1 VKEKEMKQLL
11 TEKPR
16 VLKMLDVEPP
26 KIEGPKDVLVKM
38 KAAGICGS
46 DVHIYHG
53 TSPVATYPRVMG
65 HEIVGVVAE
74 VGKEVT
80 KVKPGDSV
88 IVDQIVNCG
97 ECYPCKIGRPN
108 ICCNLKVRG
117 VHIDGGYREWL
128 TAGEEAMHL
137 LPEGIAFTDA
147 VMIEP
152 LSIAFQSCSRAEI
165 RPDDSVFIL
174 GAGALGKS
182 LIKAARLTGAEL
194 IVADVAD
201 ERLEEATALGV
212 KRVINSKKEDL
223 AAKLKEYTRWGPTVS
238 IDAAGFPGS
247 LPLLTDLT
255 CNAGRIITM
264 AFLDEPSPVQQFKIT
279 AKELD
284 VRGSRLQ
291 NNKFGEVIAAL
302 GAGKL
307 SLDGAVSHVIPFAD
321 AIEAFKMVDT
331 GDPGIRK
338 VVLSFE

>member
-1 VKEKEMKQLL
+1 MKQLL

-16 VLKMLDVEPP
+16 VLKMLEADLPR
-26 KIEGPKDVLVKM
+26 IEKTTDVLVRM

-65 HEIVGVVAE
+65 HEMVGVVAE
-74 VGKEVT
+74 IGKDVT
-80 KVKPGDSV
+80 RVRPGDHV
-88 IVDQIVNCG
+88 IVDQIVHCG
-97 ECYPCKIGRPN
+97 ECYPCSIGRPN

-117 VHIDGGYREWL
+117 VHLDGGYREYL
-128 TAGEEAMHL
+128 VAGEEAMHL
-137 LPEGIAFTDA
+137 LPPGLAFTDA

-152 LSIAFQSCSRAEI
+152 MSIAFQACSRAGITQEDI
-165 RPDDSVFIL
+165 VFIL

-182 LIKAARLTGAEL
+182 LIKAVRLTGARI

-201 ERLEEATALGV
+201 QRLAEARDLGV
-212 KRVINSKKEDL
+212 TQVINSQKEDL
-223 AAKLKEYTRWGPTVS
+223 AATLKQYTHWGPTVS
-238 IDAAGFPGS
+238 IDAAGFTGS

-284 VRGSRLQ
+284 IRGSRLQ
-291 NNKFGEVIAAL
+291 NNTFEAVIAAYI
-302 GAGKL
+302 AGKIPIE
-307 SLDGAVSHVIPFAD
+307 GAVSHVIPFA
-321 AIEAFKMVDT
+321 AAVEAFALIDSGDT
-331 GDPGIRK
+331 SVRK
-338 VVLSFE
+338 IALSFE

>member
-1 VKEKEMKQLL
+1 MKQLL
-11 TEKPR
+11 TEQPR
-16 VLKMLDVEPP
+16 VLRMMDVEQP

-74 VGKEVT
+74 TGKEVT
-80 KVKPGDSV
+80 RVKVGDPV
-88 IVDQIVNCG
+88 IIDQIVSCG

-117 VHIDGGYREWL
+117 VHIDGGYREYV

-137 LPEGIAFTDA
+137 LPPDIPFTDA

-152 LSIAFQSCSRAEI
+152 MSIAFQSCSRARI
-165 RPDDSVFIL
+165 TKDDIVFIL

-182 LIKAARLTGAEL
+182 LIKAVLLTGADL
-194 IVADVAD
+194 IVSDVVD
-201 ERLEEATALGV
+201 RRLEEASALGV
-212 KRVINSKKEDL
+212 PRVINSKKEDL
-223 AAKLKEYTRWGPTVS
+223 ASKLKEYTRWGPTVS

-247 LPLLTDLT
+247 LPLLTDIT
-255 CNAGRIITM
+255 CNAGRVITM
-264 AFLDEPSPVQQFKIT
+264 AFLEEPSPVQQFKIT

-291 NNKFGEVIAAL
+291 NNKFEEVIRAYRE
-302 GAGKL
+302 GKIKVEGHQ
-307 SLDGAVSHVIPFAD
+307 SD
-321 AIEAFKMVDT
+321 ATAK
-331 GDPGIRK
+331 
-338 VVLSFE
+338 L

>member
-1 VKEKEMKQLL
+1 MEKEMKQLL

-16 VLKMLDVEPP
+16 VLMMLDVEPP
-26 KIEGPKDVLVKM
+26 KLEGPKDVLVKM
-38 KAAGICGS
+38 QAAGICGS

-80 KVKPGDSV
+80 RVKPGDPV

-97 ECYPCKIGRPN
+97 ECYPCTIGRPN

-117 VHIDGGYREWL
+117 VHIDGGYREYL

-137 LPEGIAFTDA
+137 LPEGIAYTDA

-152 LSIAFQSCSRAEI
+152 LSIAFQACSRAEI
-165 RPDDSVFIL
+165 RPEDSVFIL

-182 LIKAARLTGAEL
+182 LIKAALLTGAEL

-201 ERLEEATALGV
+201 QRLEEAAALGV

-223 AAKLKEYTRWGPTVS
+223 SAKLKEYTRWGPTVS

-255 CNAGRIITM
+255 CNAGRVITM

-291 NNKFGEVIAAL
+291 NNKFEEVIAAL

-307 SLDGAVSHVIPFAD
+307 SLDGAVSHVVPFAD

>member
-1 VKEKEMKQLL
+1 MEKKMKQLL

-16 VLKMLDVEPP
+16 VLKMLDVEEP
-26 KIEGPKDVLVKM
+26 KIEGSRDVLVKM

-65 HEIVGVVAE
+65 HEIVGVVLE
-74 VGKEVT
+74 IGKDVT
-80 KVKPGDSV
+80 KVKPGDRV
-88 IVDQIVNCG
+88 IVDQIISCG

-108 ICCNLKVRG
+108 ICCNMKVRG
-117 VHIDGGYREWL
+117 VHIDGGYREYL
-128 TAGEEAMHL
+128 TAGEDAMHL
-137 LPEGIAFTDA
+137 LPEGLVFTDA

-152 LSIAFQSCSRAEI
+152 ISIAFQACSRAEI
-165 RPDDSVFIL
+165 CPEDKVFIL

-182 LIKAARLTGAEL
+182 LIRAVMLTGAEL

-201 ERLEEATALGV
+201 RRLEEAAALGV
-212 KRVINSKKEDL
+212 KRVINSQKEDL
-223 AAKLKEYTRWGPTVS
+223 AAKLREYTQWGPTVS

-247 LPLLTDLT
+247 LPLLTDLA
-255 CNAGRIITM
+255 CNAGRVITM

-291 NNKFGEVIAAL
+291 NNKFEEVIAA
-302 GAGKL
+302 AQQGKIRF
-307 SLDGAVSHVIPFAD
+307 DGAVSHVVPFAD
-321 AIEAFKMVDT
+321 ALEAFKMIDA

-338 VVLSFE
+338 VVLAFE

>member
-1 VKEKEMKQLL
+1 MKQLL

-16 VLKMLDVEPP
+16 VLRMIDVEQP

-38 KAAGICGS
+38 KAAGVCGS

-74 VGKEVT
+74 TGKEVT
-80 KVKPGDSV
+80 KVKVGDPV
-88 IVDQIVNCG
+88 IIDQIVSCG

-117 VHIDGGYREWL
+117 VHIDGGYREYV

-137 LPEGIAFTDA
+137 LPSGLVFTDA

-152 LSIAFQSCSRAEI
+152 MSIAFQSCSRAQI
-165 RPDDSVFIL
+165 TKDDIVFVL

-182 LIKAARLTGAEL
+182 LIKAVMLTGARL
-194 IVADVAD
+194 IVSDVVD
-201 ERLEEATALGV
+201 RRLEEAAALGV
-212 KRVINSKKEDL
+212 SETINSTKEDL
-223 AAKLKEYTRWGPTVS
+223 AAKIKEYTRWGPTVS

-255 CNAGRIITM
+255 CNAGRVITM
-264 AFLDEPSPVQQFKIT
+264 AFLEEPSPVQQFKIT

-291 NNKFGEVIAAL
+291 NNKFEEVINAYKE
-302 GAGKL
+302 GKIKIEEQ
-307 SLDGAVSHVIPFAD
+307 VSHVFPFAG
-321 AIEAFKMVDT
+321 AIEAFQRIDS
-331 GDPGIRK
+331 GDPEIRK
-338 VVLSFE
+338 VVLSFD

>member
-1 VKEKEMKQLL
+1 MKQLL

-16 VLKMLDVEPP
+16 LLKMEDVEQP

-65 HEIVGVVAE
+65 HEIVGVVEEIGPE
-74 VGKEVT
+74 VSR
-80 KVKPGDSV
+80 VKPGDPV
-88 IVDQIVNCG
+88 ILDQIVACG

-108 ICCNLKVRG
+108 ICCNLQVRG
-117 VHIDGGYREWL
+117 VHIHGGYREYI
-128 TAGEEAMHL
+128 TAPEDAMYL
-137 LPEGIAFTDA
+137 LPEGLSFTDA

-152 LSIAFQSCSRAEI
+152 MSIAFQSCSRAGI
-165 RPDDSVFIL
+165 TKDDTVFIL

-182 LIKAARLTGAEL
+182 LIRAALLTGAEL
-194 IVADVAD
+194 IVSDVVAQ
-201 ERLEEATALGV
+201 RLEEAKALGV
-212 KRVINSKKEDL
+212 KRVINSKEEDL

-255 CNAGRIITM
+255 CNAGRVITM
-264 AFLDEPSPVQQFKIT
+264 AFLEEPSAVQQFKIT

-291 NNKFGEVIAAL
+291 NRKFEEVIAAL
-302 GAGKL
+302 KAGKI
-307 SLDGAVSHVIPFAD
+307 SLEGAVSHVFPFAD
-321 AIEAFKMVDT
+321 AIEAFQRIDSA
-331 GDPGIRK
+331 DPNIRK
-338 VVLSFE
+338 VALSFE